1 MVEKKNKKSP
11 YNEVTKLG
19 DGRYAYNWTHKK
31 SGKVM
36 GVFMH
41 GKPDQAKQKAL
52 RSHFADYK
60 PSASKKNFEG
70 TFKKFPGLTT
80 INASK
85 GPPIPY
91 MAAKFRLKN
100 KKSGE
105 MRDVIKVTS
114 ELSSSWE

>member
-1 MVEKKNKKSP
+1 MFEKKNKKSP

-41 GKPDQAKQKAL
+41 GKPDKSKQKAL

-60 PSASKKNFEG
+60 PSASKKNFVG
-70 TFKKFPGLTT
+70 TYNKFPGLTT
-80 INASK
+80 INASE

-114 ELSSSWE
+114 ELKASWK